1 MYNERRDSFS
11 MKTVI
16 VQFLFVALFI
26 FILIWLFPMKSDLK
40 NALNNSSETTDLS
53 VFYDK
58 IFNDNVIAMKDAAK
72 SYYTTARLP
81 KNVGDKVSMTL
92 GEMLDKKIILP
103 FVDSK
108 GKQCSLTD
116 SYVEITKYDEEFVM
130 KVNLKCSEQENYLL
144 VYMGCYDYCS
154 TAICEK
160 NQSDIKT
167 PVIYPSKPVTPTQP
181 EKPVV
186 NNNVTNITNITN
198 NITNNIVNNN
208 NVTIIKPVP
217 EEPEIPEIMLPLP
230 EIIVT
235 PTNPSCTLEVISGSK
250 SGDLYTEP
258 VVVGFKSKEAGENAK
273 LTGFGLGL
281 GTNADYNSELKV
293 EIDPYTKDVVALS
306 GNNISNNSIT
316 VYGYVKNSYG
326 NTAICS
332 INLKFQANKEEK
344 ESTPSCTLEVISGSK
359 NGNAYTGPVVVGF
372 KSKEAGENAK
382 LTGYGLGTS
391 TNYKGD
397 TKYSLTK
404 SGNHTVY
411 GYVKNSYGKTAVCSI
426 KVNIQDKK
434 KEYEY
439 EYAKNTTTCSD
450 YSTWST
456 WSTKYIEPT
465 NLRQVAYRKLK
476 VTSIT
481 GYKTITKNDTSKP
494 IYGTKEVAVG
504 TLSEKVCTE
513 YGYTKTGSVA
523 YTDWQYQGYITT
535 TSILK
540 NTDLEKYVPVTDTET
555 LCQEYCSSTTGH
567 VYKKYTRT
575 AVSGVKYTCKNTAT
589 ATKLITAKKSIITGY
604 EKITTKEAITET
616 KIVTEYRY
624 RTRTCNTKTDKKWSY
639 YNNKNLLNA
648 GYNYT
653 GSKREK

>member
-1 MYNERRDSFS
+1 MYNERKDSFS

-40 NALNNSSETTDLS
+40 NALNETGETADLS
-53 VFYDK
+53 VFYDR

-92 GEMLDKKIILP
+92 GEMLNKKIILP

-160 NQSDIKT
+160 NKSDIKT
-167 PVIYPSKPVTPTQP
+167 PVIYPSKPSEPQ
-181 EKPVV
+181 KPV
-186 NNNVTNITNITN
+186 NNVTNITNITN

-208 NVTIIKPVP
+208 NVTIIKPQPSEPSEP
-217 EEPEIPEIMLPLP
+217 EKPDEPEITPLP
-230 EIIVT
+230 IVKPST
-235 PTNPSCTLEVISGSK
+235 PSCTLEVISGNK
-250 SGDLYTEP
+250 SGNLYTGT
-258 VVVGFKSKEAGENAK
+258 VIVGFKSKNAGEKAT
-273 LTGFGLGL
+273 LTGFGLE
-281 GTNADYNSELKV
+281 TNKKASYNGKEKYEV
-293 EIDPYTKDVVALS
+293 DPSKLLVVAQL
-306 GNNISNNSIT
+306 GYNYKVT

-326 NTAICS
+326 NTAVCS
-332 INLKFQANKEEK
+332 VELTF
-344 ESTPSCTLEVISGSK
+344 K
-359 NGNAYTGPVVVGF
+359 NGEKP
-372 KSKEAGENAK
+372 EE
-382 LTGYGLGTS
+382 
-391 TNYKGD
+391 
-397 TKYSLTK
+397 
-404 SGNHTVY
+404 
-411 GYVKNSYGKTAVCSI
+411 
-426 KVNIQDKK
+426 K

-439 EYAKNTTTCSD
+439 EYAKSTTTCSD
-450 YSTWST
+450 YSDWSD
-456 WSTKYIEPT
+456 WSTKYTEPT

-513 YGYTKTGSVA
+513 YGYVKTGSVA
-523 YTDWQYQGYITT
+523 YTDWKYQGYITT

-555 LCQEYCSSTTGH
+555 LCQEHCSSTTGH

-575 AVSGVKYTCKNTAT
+575 AVSGVKYTCKKTAT
-589 ATKLITAKKSIITGY
+589 VKKLVTGTQTIITGY
-604 EKITTKEAITET
+604 EKITTKEPITET

-639 YNNKNLLNA
+639 YNNKNLLDS
-648 GYNYT
+648 GYDYT
-653 GSKREK
+653 GEKREK